1 MQTSGNTQAFVPT
14 QQYGTKKPKKKPNKN
29 KKKGK

>member
-1 MQTSGNTQAFVPT
+1 MQTSGNTQAFIPA
-14 QQYGTKKPKKKPNKN
+14 QQYRKPKTKKKPNKN

>member
-1 MQTSGNTQAFVPT
+1 MQTSENTRAFVPA
-14 QQYGTKKPKKKPNKN
+14 QQYGNKKPKKKPNKN

>member
-1 MQTSGNTQAFVPT
+1 MQTSGNTQAFIPA
-14 QQYGTKKPKKKPNKN
+14 QQYGKPKTKKKPNKN